1 MSDEAG
7 KAARGETPLNARTAK
22 LLSRAVV
29 AAVIAMLVTQVV
41 LVLVGGHRLVATEIA
56 TVGDPNAPGM
66 AAVRTDL
73 EHIVAG
79 GGSFGSDNPL
89 GSVAFAAV
97 ALIWGITGSL
107 IVSRQ
112 PRNSAGWIFCIAA
125 GAVALNSFGFAYTV
139 YGVRILGSPL
149 PAQDPIALFGEYS
162 FAVAVLIP
170 LLVLLFPDGRPPS
183 RRWRW
188 ATWVLLA
195 GFAIAVVSYALT
207 PGPLN
212 NFVEA
217 GILYANPFGVMA
229 FADGRPLNALVG
241 VGVLLILGA
250 SLATVV
256 AVWQRFRHA
265 RGEERQQMRWLV
277 VMATIAGTGLALIL
291 LLTPILA
298 LFGVEDEN
306 GAGAVIF
313 ACLFATA
320 ALAIF
325 VGIPAAYL
333 IAIFKHGLWDLD
345 VVIKKALVASVL
357 TLVLIGLGL
366 VAIGIFGQPA
376 LWGGNRL
383 GVAIGVIAGLLIWPL
398 VRAARRVARRLVFG
412 KRAAPYEVLSEF
424 AERVGE
430 TYATEDVLPRMARI
444 LAEGTAATS
453 ARVWIHVG
461 GELRAEAAWPQDVA
475 DREAV
480 PFGGDELPEFDGE
493 SAFEVRDRG
502 EVLGALSVA
511 MPASDPM
518 NPSKERLVRDLA
530 SQAGL
535 VLRNV
540 RLIQELRASRQ
551 RLVASQDEERR
562 KLERDLHDGAQQQL
576 VALAVHLKLARTMVE
591 RDPATV
597 GDMLEALQG
606 SATDALA
613 DLRDL
618 ARGIYP
624 QLLADRG
631 LAAALEA
638 QASKSTVPTTVRSDG
653 VGRYAREVEA
663 AVYFSCLEALNNV
676 AKYSVASSATVSL
689 AQANGTLTFTV
700 VDDGIGFDAAG
711 VAHGTGLQGI
721 ADRLDAIGGDVRVR
735 SAPGEGTTVTG
746 TVPAED
752 PRS

>member
-1 MSDEAG
+1 MS
-7 KAARGETPLNARTAK
+7 ARAAK

-29 AAVIAMLVTQVV
+29 VAVVAMF
-41 LVLVGGHRLVATEIA
+41 AIEIA
-56 TVGDPNAPGM
+56 LVFAGGDRVDTRAIAIVGDPNTPGM
-66 AAVRTDL
+66 ATVQRDL
-73 EHIVAG
+73 EQMLAHG
-79 GGSFGSDNPL
+79 TT
-89 GSVAFAAV
+89 FASLDPEGAALFATI
-97 ALIWGITGSL
+97 ALIWGVTGSL

-112 PRNSAGWIFCIAA
+112 PRNSAGWIFCLGA
-125 GAVALNSFGFAYTV
+125 GAVALSGFAYAYTI
-139 YGVRILGSPL
+139 YGVKISGSPL
-149 PAQDPIALFGEYS
+149 PAQDPVALLGEYS
-162 FAVAVLIP
+162 FATAALIP
-170 LLVLLFPDGRPPS
+170 LLVLLFPDGRPPG

-188 ATWVLLA
+188 ALWALLA
-195 GFAIAVVSYALT
+195 GIAISVVAYALT

-212 NFVEA
+212 NYVDA
-217 GILYANPFGVMA
+217 GVLYANPFGVSA

-241 VGVLLILGA
+241 IGVLLILGA

-256 AVWQRFRHA
+256 AVWQRFRRA

-277 VMATIAGTGLALIL
+277 AMATSAGAGLVLIIL
-291 LLTPILA
+291 LQPIFLISGIDDESGA
-298 LFGVEDEN
+298 TNVAFG
-306 GAGAVIF
+306 I
-313 ACLFATA
+313 LFALTA
-320 ALAIF
+320 LVVF
-325 VGIPAAYL
+325 VGIPVAYL
-333 IAIFKHGLWDLD
+333 VAIFKYGLWDLD
-345 VVIKKALVASVL
+345 VVIKKALVAFVL
-357 TLVLIGLGL
+357 TLLLVGIGLA
-366 VAIGIFGQPA
+366 VIYIFGQPA

-383 GVAIGVIAGLLIWPL
+383 GVTIGVIAGILMWPL
-398 VRAARRVARRLVFG
+398 VRVARGAARRLVFG
-412 KRAAPYEVLSEF
+412 RRAAPYEVMSEF

-430 TYATEDVLPRMARI
+430 TYATDDVLPRMAQI
-444 LAEGTAATS
+444 LADGTGAVS
-453 ARVWIHVG
+453 ARVWLRVG
-461 GELRAEAAWPQDVA
+461 GALRAEASWPHDLA
-475 DREAV
+475 TRPAV
-480 PFGGDELPEFDGE
+480 PFEDDRLPEIDGE

-502 EVLGALSVA
+502 ELLGALSVT

-551 RLVASQDEERR
+551 RLVAAQDEERR

-576 VALAVHLKLARTMVE
+576 VALAVQLKLARTMVE

-597 GDMLEALQG
+597 GDMLDALQT
-606 SATDALA
+606 SATNAIA

-653 VGRYAREVEA
+653 LGRYGREVEA

-676 AKYSVASSATVSL
+676 AKYSGATSATVSL

-700 VDDGIGFDAAG
+700 ADDGIGFDAAG
-711 VAHGTGLQGI
+711 VARGTGLQGM
-721 ADRLDAIGGDVRVR
+721 ADRLDAIGGEVRVR

-746 TVPAED
+746 TVPAGGAT
-752 PRS
+752 P

>member
-1 MSDEAG
+1 MTDEAG
-7 KAARGETPLNARTAK
+7 KAARGETPLNAPTAK
-22 LLSRAVV
+22 LLSRAIV
-29 AAVIAMLVTQVV
+29 AAVIAMLVIQVV
-41 LVLVGGHRLVATEIA
+41 LVLVGGRRLVTTEIA

-66 AAVRTDL
+66 GAVRTDL
-73 EHIVAG
+73 EHIEAEG
-79 GGSFGSDNPL
+79 GTFGSDNPL
-89 GSVAFAAV
+89 GSVPFAAV

-139 YGVRILGSPL
+139 YGVRISGSPL

-217 GILYANPFGVMA
+217 GILYANPIGVMA

-277 VMATIAGTGLALIL
+277 VMATIAGAGLALIL

-298 LFGVEDEN
+298 LFGVEGEN

-313 ACLFATA
+313 AFLFATA

-345 VVIKKALVASVL
+345 VVIKKALVAFVL
-357 TLVLIGLGL
+357 TLVLVGLGL

-461 GELRAEAAWPQDVA
+461 GELRAEAAWPNDVA
-475 DREAV
+475 HREPV
-480 PFGGDELPEFDGE
+480 PIRSNELPEITGE
-493 SAFEVRDRG
+493 SAVEVRDRG
-502 EVLGALSVA
+502 ELLGALSVA
-511 MPASDPM
+511 MPASDPT
-518 NPSKERLVRDLA
+518 NPSKERLIRDLA
-530 SQAGL
+530 AQAGL

-551 RLVASQDEERR
+551 RLVAAQDAERR
-562 KLERDLHDGAQQQL
+562 RLERNIHDGAQQQL
-576 VALAVHLKLARTMVE
+576 VALQVKQRLVQGMIE
-591 RDPATV
+591 RDPTKALELMTQLQV
-597 GDMLEALQG
+597 DTTEAL
-606 SATDALA
+606 D

-624 QLLADRG
+624 PLLADQG
-631 LAAALEA
+631 LGAALES
-638 QASKSTVPTTVRSDG
+638 QARKSPVPISVETDG
-653 VGRYAREVEA
+653 VERYPQDLEA
-663 AVYFSCLEALNNV
+663 AVYFCALEALNNL
-676 AKYSVASSATVSL
+676 AKYAGASQATVSL
-689 AQANGTLTFTV
+689 SQADGTLTFAV
-700 VDDGIGFDAAG
+700 SDDGVGFSVG
-711 VAHGTGLQGI
+711 ERGLNGTGLQGM
-721 ADRLDAIGGDVRVR
+721 ADRLDAIGGALEIR
-735 SAPGEGTTVTG
+735 SAPGEGTTVLG
-746 TVPAED
+746 RVPVG
-752 PRS
+752 